1 MAEKKRKAIF
11 KRAGD
16 SITIGGQRFDAS
28 NITPEKVDALIAI
41 NPEYAEHFELL
52 ETDHDISKDDNE
64 VEEPKAKKETK
75 PSRTAA
81 E

>member
-1 MAEKKRKAIF
+1 MAKKRTVIF
-11 KRAGD
+11 KNAGD

-28 NITPEKVDALIAI
+28 NITPEKYDALIAI
-41 NPEYAEHFELL
+41 NAAYADHFQVV
-52 ETDHDISKDDNE
+52 ETDPDISRDDNE
-64 VEEPKAKKETK
+64 SLPDKKTK